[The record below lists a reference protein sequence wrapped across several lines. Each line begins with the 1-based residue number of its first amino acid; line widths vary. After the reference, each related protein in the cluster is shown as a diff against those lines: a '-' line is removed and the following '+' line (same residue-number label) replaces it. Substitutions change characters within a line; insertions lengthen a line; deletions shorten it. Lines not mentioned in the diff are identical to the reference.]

1 MGKIAVEWLE
11 EKQRILLWVFE
22 GKWGWTEFYESMTI
36 AHQMIRE
43 AAPDRVDIVALFLT
57 SPSLPP
63 NVISNIKQV
72 SLQSPENWLLTVI
85 VGAGPFINAMVGIGR
100 RANRNLADK
109 YAIASTIEDALKLIA
124 EQRQSQKTSAKPT
137 HKPTA

>member
-124 EQRQSQKTSAKPT
+124 EQRQPQKTSVKPT